1 MNDTDVQAT
10 NTDCKP
16 KLHKNY
22 KLVVQIW
29 LVNNNVVQGQ
39 QSCWSRNMSHLVKSG
54 SATVSISLTLYGYVW
69 NGIQQ
74 FYSYYFCI
82 ITVCSIQIPRWSTTF
97 AKIFTT
103 ILSNKAHITISQN
116 AMRFTWPSIPIV
128 MSELEVIATA
138 DVNIFLINYLIRHP
152 KGGVFLYKLK

>member
-1 MNDTDVQAT
+1 M
-10 NTDCKP
+10 
-16 KLHKNY
+16 Y
-22 KLVVQIW
+22 KQQTLIVSLNFTKIINLFFKSDW
-29 LVNNNVVQGQ
+29 LITMSFQGQ

-103 ILSNKAHITISQN
+103 FLSNKAHITISQN
-116 AMRFTWPSIPIV
+116 AVHFTWPSIPIV
-128 MSELEVIATA
+128 MSEL
-138 DVNIFLINYLIRHP
+138 YLT
-152 KGGVFLYKLK
+152 LYSHCDECTRSDSNSRC

>member
-1 MNDTDVQAT
+1 M
-10 NTDCKP
+10 
-16 KLHKNY
+16 Y
-22 KLVVQIW
+22 KQQTLIVSLNFTKIINLFFKSDW
-29 LVNNNVVQGQ
+29 LITMSFQGQ
-39 QSCWSRNMSHLVKSG
+39 QSCWSRNMLHLVKSG

-103 ILSNKAHITISQN
+103 ILSNKAHVTISQN
-116 AMRFTWPSIPIV
+116 AMCFTWPSIPIV
-128 MSELEVIATA
+128 MSEL
-138 DVNIFLINYLIRHP
+138 YLTFYSHCDECTRSDSNSRC
-152 KGGVFLYKLK
+152 

>member
-1 MNDTDVQAT
+1 MNDTDVQAI

-22 KLVVQIW
+22 KLVLQIW
-29 LVNNNVVQGQ
+29 LVNNNVVP
-39 QSCWSRNMSHLVKSG
+39 G
-54 SATVSISLTLYGYVW
+54 STKLLIQKHVALDKIRFCHVSISLTLYGYVW